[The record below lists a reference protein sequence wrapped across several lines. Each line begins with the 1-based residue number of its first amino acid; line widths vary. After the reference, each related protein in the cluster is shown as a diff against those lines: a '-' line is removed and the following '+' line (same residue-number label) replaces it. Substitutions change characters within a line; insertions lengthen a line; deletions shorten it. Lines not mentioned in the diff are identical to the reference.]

1 MGYGF
6 SHKKKNGQL
15 LKCEA
20 LPQYVPVM
28 LP

>member
-6 SHKKKNGQL
+6 SRKKENGQL

-20 LPQYVPVM
+20 LSQYVPVM